1 MTHLNG
7 LDGVIV
13 VPCDVVSHDL
23 CTVAMQVAKADKKS
37 AVQVSGPNPKRQK
50 VTEAEVCS

>member
-1 MTHLNG
+1 MYKSPIEIQNDALEDG
-7 LDGVIV
+7 LVYI
-13 VPCDVVSHDL
+13 
-23 CTVAMQVAKADKKS
+23 AMQVAKADKKA